1 MNSSFEERHRKAEI
15 NFLKEYINVKHVR
28 LNPDQKKRYL
38 GGVLNRICRYCN
50 RNEKDTTFN
59 KVAHAIPLLI
69 GNKTLID
76 NLECDSCNEHFGN
89 KIEDSFAKYF
99 HPHRLMNRIRGR
111 KRLKYNSSDLDITT
125 GEDRRLNITV
135 SLNGEQEDPAYVK
148 VSEDLLKFTLE
159 RPPYYPVAIYKTFVK
174 IALALMPESEK
185 PKTILLN
192 EWLLSD
198 EQIPLIK
205 EQKVIQWKIRG
216 PSDPDTIRCML
227 YKAKPEFESTNI
239 RYVLIFAF
247 SSFQFQVPIPSIN
260 NENPNIA
267 MPLAPSLRPIEEY
280 KEFGEPF
287 IEIVDF
293 SSNTI
298 VRNEKVDIFFR
309 AEEIKIKDASGSL

>member
-1 MNSSFEERHRKAEI
+1 MNSSFEDRHRKAEI
-15 NFLKEYINVKHVR
+15 NFLKEYINIKHVR
-28 LNPDQKKRYL
+28 IGPDQKKRYL
-38 GGVLNRICRYCN
+38 GGVLNKICRYCN
-50 RNEKDTTFN
+50 KNEKNTTFK
-59 KVAHAIPLLI
+59 KVAHAIPSLI

-76 NLECDSCNEHFGN
+76 NLECDKCNEHFGN

-99 HPHRLMNRIRGR
+99 HPHRLMNSIRGR
-111 KRLKYNSSDLDITT
+111 KPLKYSSGGLNITT
-125 GEDRRLNITV
+125 GEDRGLNVTV
-135 SLNGEQEDPAYVK
+135 SPNGDQQEPTFIK
-148 VSEDLLKFTLE
+148 VGEDLLKFTLE

-192 EWLLSD
+192 EWLLSS
-198 EQIPLIK
+198 EQTALIK

-216 PSDPDTIRCML
+216 PSDPDTIRCTL

-239 RYVLIFAF
+239 KYILIFAF

-280 KEFGEPF
+280 KEFGEPS
-287 IEIVDF
+287 IEVVDF

-309 AEEIKIKDASGSL
+309 IEKSQLKDANCSL